1 MLPSVLF
8 TLQSKVDG
16 TVASGEGFAHDLT
29 PLVPAR
35 AGKQWSVAGECEE
48 TELAVIEKRQNEAN
62 LLVVLTIGIL

>member
-1 MLPSVLF
+1 MA
-8 TLQSKVDG
+8 
-16 TVASGEGFAHDLT
+16 VASGEGFAHALT

-62 LLVVLTIGIL
+62 LLVVLAIGKL